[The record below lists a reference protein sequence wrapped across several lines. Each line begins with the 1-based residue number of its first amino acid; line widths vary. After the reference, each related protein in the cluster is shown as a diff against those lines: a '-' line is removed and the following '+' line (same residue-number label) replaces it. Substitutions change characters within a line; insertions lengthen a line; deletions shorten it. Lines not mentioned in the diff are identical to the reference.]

1 MTTVSTNDEQAQCL
15 GRMPDLQCLACA
27 YIRPVVPVILDKG
40 AAALTGEEGIV
51 CRCPRS
57 LQCLLVQSEG
67 FSFFVRGHSSR
78 SASCCT
84 GGPRSQD
91 THFSSQSSRL
101 IIVRLKERRCLV
113 KQRIVVA
120 SSRENEGDGMGSV
133 RVPSRF
139 GVHHCMFDR
148 KIECTDYTFAAYL
161 DDSFH
166 SAQSVASKTG
176 PSCCE
181 G

>member
-1 MTTVSTNDEQAQCL
+1 
-15 GRMPDLQCLACA
+15 
-27 YIRPVVPVILDKG
+27 
-40 AAALTGEEGIV
+40 
-51 CRCPRS
+51 
-57 LQCLLVQSEG
+57 
-67 FSFFVRGHSSR
+67 
-78 SASCCT
+78 
-84 GGPRSQD
+84 
-91 THFSSQSSRL
+91 
-101 IIVRLKERRCLV
+101 
-113 KQRIVVA
+113 
-120 SSRENEGDGMGSV
+120 MGSV

-139 GVHHCMFDR
+139 GVHYCMFDR